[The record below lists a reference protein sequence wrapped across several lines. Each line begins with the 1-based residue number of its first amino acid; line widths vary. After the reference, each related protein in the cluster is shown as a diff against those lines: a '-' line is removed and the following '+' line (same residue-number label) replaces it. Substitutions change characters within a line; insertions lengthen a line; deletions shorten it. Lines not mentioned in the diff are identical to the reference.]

1 MEYPGLC
8 SVTAGMLIKKGGFV
22 MCKRKIKT
30 IETIFFLI
38 LFSFIVLL
46 LPQDAHA
53 RVRVVTKGTTSTIRD
68 TDGVIEDESSDINF
82 PINIKNS
89 NCQKRV
95 YAVTVRVSFYSPK
108 GVIPKSTT
116 FPSMGSMW
124 LS

>member
-82 PINIKNS
+82 PINIKNA
-89 NCQKRV
+89 NCQKRI
-95 YAVTVRVSFYSPK
+95 YAVTVEQHFINV
-108 GVIPKSTT
+108 
-116 FPSMGSMW
+116 
-124 LS
+124 

>member
-1 MEYPGLC
+1 
-8 SVTAGMLIKKGGFV
+8 

-82 PINIKNS
+82 PINIKNA
-89 NCQKRV
+89 NCQKRI

-108 GVIPKSTT
+108 GVIPKAPH

>member
-1 MEYPGLC
+1 M
-8 SVTAGMLIKKGGFV
+8 
-22 MCKRKIKT
+22 
-30 IETIFFLI
+30 
-38 LFSFIVLL
+38 LL

-82 PINIKNS
+82 PINIKNA
-89 NCQKRV
+89 NCQKRI

-116 FPSMGSMW
+116 FSIDGINVVKLSTSNYTPLAYKETFFTYDDNIRGW
-124 LS
+124 LLGVRFRQ